1 MKAMHGV
8 QSGKI
13 LIWAVTA
20 LVFLLSATTNGLMP
34 LRSSEGVVMVICSGD
49 GPLELRIDP
58 RTGEPAD
65 DKTPGQHKPCDWAS
79 FNFTAYLPDAPVSPG
94 EVTPILA
101 ETALIA
107 SSILTAGRA
116 TGLPPS
122 TGPPA
127 VI

>member
-1 MKAMHGV
+1 MHGV
-8 QSGKI
+8 QSGKVI
-13 LIWAVTA
+13 LWAVTA

-34 LRSSEGVVMVICSGD
+34 LRGSEGVVMVICSGE
-49 GPLELRIDP
+49 GPLELHIDP
-58 RTGEPAD
+58 QTGEPAD
-65 DKTPGQHKPCDWAS
+65 DKTPDRHKPCDWAS
-79 FNFTAYLPDAPVSPG
+79 FNFTADVPGAPVSPG
-94 EVTPILA
+94 NVAPILA

-107 SSILTAGRA
+107 SSILTASRA